1 MDAHLFMLTF
11 VSFLLTLGILI
22 TVHEYGHYQVARWC
36 GVKVLRFSIGF
47 GKPLFAKKLG
57 NDQTE
62 YVLAALPLGG
72 YVKMLDEREAPVEL
86 HEVSRAFNR
95 QPVWKRIAIV
105 SAGPA
110 ANLILAVLLYW
121 LIFMSGVIGVKP
133 ILGAIP
139 QDSPAAQANIKA
151 GELITGVNN
160 HPVASWQDVRWI
172 LVQQKLK
179 SNLVGIETSIN
190 GQFYD
195 HELSLETIT
204 DSDFETD
211 FLTKLGLTTFQPDLK
226 PKIGDIMAGSAAEK
240 AGLKSGDLVL
250 SVDNLAIAHWDEFVN
265 VIRQHAKQRL
275 EIKVLRDDKPI
286 NLFITPDS
294 IDENGKQ
301 IGRVGA
307 AYQVDSVILD
317 QFLVDVRYPPLTAL
331 SKALDKTWDTSIF
344 SLKMLVSMLTGD
356 VSWKGLSGPVT
367 IASYAGQSAHMGLK
381 AFIGFL
387 ALVSISL
394 GVLNLLPVPV
404 LDGGHL
410 LYYMIEIFKGSPVSD
425 KAMEVGQ
432 RVGFAL
438 LGLLMAC
445 AFYNDIN
452 RLITG

>member
-1 MDAHLFMLTF
+1 MDAYLLMLTL
-11 VSFLLTLGILI
+11 VSFLVTLGILI

-36 GVKVLRFSIGF
+36 GVKVLKFSIGF

-72 YVKMLDEREAPVEL
+72 YVKMLDEREAPVEE

-121 LIFMSGVIGVKP
+121 VIFMSGVTGIKP
-133 ILGAIP
+133 IIGDIP
-139 QDSPAAQANIKA
+139 QDSPAAQASIKS
-151 GELITGVNN
+151 GELITSVNDT
-160 HPVASWQDVRWI
+160 PVASWQDVRWV

-179 SNLVGIETSIN
+179 SNRVEIEASIN
-190 GQFYD
+190 GQSYI
-195 HELSLETIT
+195 HELSLDSIT
-204 DSDFETD
+204 DSDFD
-211 FLTKLGLTTFQPDLK
+211 LTKLGLTTYQPDLQ
-226 PKIGDIMAGSAAEK
+226 PKIGDIMVGSAAEK
-240 AGLKSGDLVL
+240 AGMKTGDLVL
-250 SVDNLAIAHWDEFVN
+250 SVNDQAIGHWEDFVN
-265 VIRQHAKQRL
+265 VIRQLPGQRL
-275 EIKVLRDDKPI
+275 DVKLVRDNKTI
-286 NLFITPDS
+286 NLFVTPDAIS
-294 IDENGKQ
+294 DGGKQ

-307 AYQVDSVILD
+307 AYQVDPAIID
-317 QFLVDVRYPPLTAL
+317 QFLVDVKYSPLTAL
-331 SKALDKTWDTSIF
+331 SKAADKTWETSIF
-344 SLKMLVSMLTGD
+344 SLKMLGSMLTGD

-425 KAMEVGQ
+425 KTMEMGQ